1 MLNSEQKII
10 SFLAVLQENDL
21 RTVHGCNLK
30 EISNVMK
37 VEVKDLIP
45 REIKTKMKYRPVPLE
60 DMWRIEYIKELIQNK
75 ENKNDIE
82 DFDTDD
88 VNNMI
93 NILCT
98 E

>member
-1 MLNSEQKII
+1 M
-10 SFLAVLQENDL
+10 ENDL
-21 RTVHGCNLK
+21 RTVHGCNLR
-30 EISNVMK
+30 EISREMNEK
-37 VEVKDLIP
+37 IEDLVP
-45 REIKTKMKYRPVPLE
+45 RAIKSKLKYRPVPLE
-60 DMWRIEYIKELIQNK
+60 DTWRIEYIKELIQNK